1 MTLPNFLCKDR
12 RWCPDEAL
20 MFWPATQY
28 WSMLFENVEKRWIIS
43 FYFKQ
48 ARSMYASV
56 YSSTNQNSTAK

>member
-1 MTLPNFLCKDR
+1 LFVKKHYQPFCVKTGG
-12 RWCPDEAL
+12 DEGP

-48 ARSMYASV
+48 AHSM
-56 YSSTNQNSTAK
+56 